1 MRMQTRS
8 GASRAS
14 VLSRTTSAGGAS
26 PARAEPRRAGSV
38 GEDRQRRYYIFLGDD
53 TFCVRP
59 LSVAEHVL
67 FHVVHRQFPQAMTLC
82 QRHKRYEG
90 GARVHAQEGGAG
102 NDGRRLR
109 SAAQTNMTVSPLHD
123 GALRPWSRPFPL
135 RPDLDRMR
143 TLVEVAH
150 EYACHLWQLGRFMEV
165 RAHARSHAHRVTVTA
180 G

>member
-38 GEDRQRRYYIFLGDD
+38 GEDRQRRYYIFLGAD

-109 SAAQTNMTVSPLHD
+109 SAAQTNITVSPLLDH
-123 GALRPWSRPFPL
+123 ALRPWSRLVPPVPRSGCGL
-135 RPDLDRMR
+135 WSRSRTSMR
-143 TLVEVAH
+143 AICGSWAALWRSAHTL
-150 EYACHLWQLGRFMEV
+150 
-165 RAHARSHAHRVTVTA
+165 ARTRTGSR
-180 G
+180 